1 MAHQY
6 DAGQNIH
13 DRILHHNADH
23 LNFQRYG
30 IALPPTRLGYGI
42 RRTHSSLLPLD
53 RQDRLWI

>member
-13 DRILHHNADH
+13 DRVLHHNADH

-42 RRTHSSLLPLD
+42 RRTHSSLLPLG
-53 RQDRLWI
+53 RQD